1 MSRLRIHDSVWPGA
15 TVDVMF
21 RSMAVAAALLWT
33 TPARAGQATCSNP
46 GLPVGAAASSE
57 LMPGRL
63 TLNLT
68 TGLLPIGSEEV
79 LDEAS
84 GPVLYDTRLVLVET
98 RLAAEYAVTPW
109 LAFSVAAPYRTVAID
124 VTHRDPDSGDPVPAP
139 TTIHSRTETI
149 HGFGDLLLG
158 AHVARELGAVTLHG
172 RAGASVPVG
181 RTEEDPHLL
190 GSIGQEHQHV
200 QLGTGTVVPFAAIE
214 VQRAIAGV
222 TLAGFALARL
232 SLYDNGK
239 GYRAGDQFSGGV
251 TASSSLGL
259 RAWTF
264 SAALEGHGETAETWQ
279 GMVYETEGNAGRF
292 DLLTGLVAAWRP
304 TKSLAVV
311 ADVKL
316 PIYSH
321 VSGTQLDYGIV
332 LGFGVVATFDLV
344 KRASWG
350 GLDHETIAPAGTA
363 PDLRPVPG
371 RITVFDLWADWCA
384 PCRELD
390 TRLEAL
396 ARANPDRLAIRKLD
410 VVDSDSAAWQRH
422 LAPGSF
428 DLPHVKVFGPD
439 GKLVFE
445 RTASPAELVRAIE
458 ALLR

>member
-1 MSRLRIHDSVWPGA
+1 
-15 TVDVMF
+15 
-21 RSMAVAAALLWT
+21 MAVAAVLVSA

-109 LAFSVAAPYRTVAID
+109 LAFSVSAPYRIVDVD

-149 HGFGDLLLG
+149 QGFGEVLAG
-158 AHVARELGAVTLHG
+158 GHVAREFGSVTFHA
-172 RAGASVPVG
+172 RAGASIPIG

-214 VQRAIAGV
+214 AQRAIRGV

-239 GYRAGDQFSGGV
+239 GYRAGDQFSGGIS
-251 TASSSLGL
+251 ASASFGL

-279 GMVYETEGNAGRF
+279 GKVYETEGNAGRF
-292 DLLTGLVAAWRP
+292 DLLTGLATAWRP
-304 TKSLAVV
+304 TKSLALV
-311 ADVKL
+311 ADAKL
-316 PIYSH
+316 PVYTH

-344 KRASWG
+344 PRASWS
-350 GLDHETIAPAGTA
+350 GLDHETIATAGTA
-363 PDLRPVPG
+363 ADLRPVPG

-384 PCRELD
+384 PCRDLD
-390 TRLEAL
+390 GKLEAL
-396 ARANPDRLAIRKLD
+396 ARAHPDRIAVRKLD

-422 LAPGSF
+422 LLPGSF
-428 DLPHVKVFGPD
+428 DLPHVKVFGAD
-439 GKLVFE
+439 GVLMFE
-445 RTASPAELVRAIE
+445 RTAPPAELLRAIE
-458 ALLR
+458 ALL